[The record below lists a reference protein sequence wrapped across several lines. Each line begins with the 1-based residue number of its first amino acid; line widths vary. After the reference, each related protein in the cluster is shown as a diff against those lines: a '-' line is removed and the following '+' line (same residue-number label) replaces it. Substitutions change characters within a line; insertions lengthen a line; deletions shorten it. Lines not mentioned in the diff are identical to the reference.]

1 VADRQHQHWKKI
13 ATLKPNVCPAKGAS
27 YDCPRNGCVCFSN
40 LEEGYRWELVMI
52 LVYWMNEMT
61 EEVNMAH
68 GSLSLAV
75 LYFLTDDR
83 SLGAATPHS

>member
-1 VADRQHQHWKKI
+1 MADRQHQHWKKI
-13 ATLKPNVCPAKGAS
+13 ATLKPNVCPAKGTS

-52 LVYWMNEMT
+52 LDTGMIEMT

-68 GSLSLAV
+68 SLSLY
-75 LYFLTDDR
+75 LYFLTGDR
-83 SLGAATPHS
+83 SLGAATPPT